1 MDLDFLVGFT
11 SDVFWG
17 CCFIFQFIVG
27 FWVMMQGFR
36 GGVVGGSCELG
47 YSALNGKC

>member
-27 FWVMMQGFR
+27 FWVIMQAFG
-36 GGVVGGSCELG
+36 GGVVGARCGLG
-47 YSALNGKC
+47 CSAWNGKC